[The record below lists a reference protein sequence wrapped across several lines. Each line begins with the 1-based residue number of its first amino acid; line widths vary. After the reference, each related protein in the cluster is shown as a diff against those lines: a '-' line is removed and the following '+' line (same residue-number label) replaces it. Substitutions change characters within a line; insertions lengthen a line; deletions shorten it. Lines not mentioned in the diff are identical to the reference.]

1 MLWRGAF
8 SLQSPGGAGKLSI
21 LIFHRVLPKP
31 DPLFPGEVHAQ
42 RFDQLLGWLK
52 SWFNVLPLSE
62 AVSLLSEGRLPARA
76 AVITFDDGY
85 ADNATEAT
93 PLLVKHGLSATFFVS
108 AAFLDGSCMWNDGVI
123 ETLREA
129 RVETLDLAAID
140 PALPQTR
147 LGLTTPE
154 QRRAAI
160 DQVLSA
166 IKYLPFDQRL
176 DVVSR
181 LARACGV
188 ELPRGLM
195 MSPDQLRGMQ
205 AAGMTIGAHTMT
217 HPILAT
223 LDDDAARHEIVE
235 SRRVLEDIAR
245 RRIGLFAYPNGKPG
259 QDYSLRSRDL
269 VKEAGFD
276 AAVSTAWGVASQG
289 CDLFQLPRFTP
300 WDAGRMRFSARL
312 AQNLA
317 RSETV
322 PPLLG

>member
-21 LIFHRVLPKP
+21 LIFHRVLPQP
-31 DPLFPGEVHAQ
+31 DPLFPGEAHVR
-42 RFDQLLGWLK
+42 RFDAMLGWLK
-52 SWFNVLPLSE
+52 SWFNVLPLAE
-62 AVSLLSEGRLPARA
+62 AVQLLSEGRLPSRA

-93 PLLVKHGLSATFFVS
+93 PLLVRHGLHATFFIS
-108 AAFLDGSCMWNDGVI
+108 SAFLDGSCMWNDGVI
-123 ETLREA
+123 ETLRET
-129 RVETLDLAAID
+129 RIGTLDLSAID
-140 PALPQTR
+140 PALPRTQ
-147 LGLTTPE
+147 LALNTPE

-160 DQVLSA
+160 DQVLGA
-166 IKYLPFDQRL
+166 IKYLPIAERL
-176 DVVSR
+176 ERVSR
-181 LARACGV
+181 LAEVCGV
-188 ELPRGLM
+188 ALPRGLM

-205 AAGMTIGAHTMT
+205 AADMTIGAHTMT

-223 LDDDAARHEIVE
+223 LDDEAARHEIVE
-235 SRRVLEDIAR
+235 GRRALEEIIGRRV
-245 RRIGLFAYPNGKPG
+245 GLFAYPNGKPG
-259 QDYSLRSRDL
+259 QDYKLRSRDL

-276 AAVSTAWGVASQG
+276 AAVSTAWGAASQG

-300 WDAGRMRFSARL
+300 WDAGRTRFAARL

-322 PPLLG
+322 PPLLS

>member
-21 LIFHRVLPKP
+21 LIFHRVLPRP

-42 RFDQLLGWLK
+42 RFDEMLGWLK
-52 SWFNVLPLSE
+52 SWFTVLPLGE
-62 AVSLLSEGRLPARA
+62 AVVRLNEGRLPARA

-85 ADNATEAT
+85 ADNATEAM
-93 PLLVKHGLSATFFVS
+93 PLLVKHGLTGTFFVS
-108 AAFLDGSCMWNDGVI
+108 AAFLNGSCMWNDGVI
-123 ETLREA
+123 ETLRQA
-129 RVETLDLAAID
+129 HVETLDLAAID
-140 PALPQTR
+140 PVLPQEK
-147 LGLTTPE
+147 LSLATPE
-154 QRRAAI
+154 HRRAAI
-160 DQVLSA
+160 DRVLGA

-176 DVVSR
+176 DLVSR
-181 LARACGV
+181 LARACGM
-188 ELPRGLM
+188 ELPRDLM

-205 AAGMTIGAHTMT
+205 AAGMTIGAHTLT

-223 LDDDAARHEIVE
+223 LDDAAARHEIGE
-235 SRRVLEDIAR
+235 SRRVLQDITGQ
-245 RRIGLFAYPNGKPG
+245 RIGLFAYPNGKPG

-276 AAVSTAWGVASQG
+276 AAVSTAWGTASQG

-300 WDAGRMRFSARL
+300 WDAGRLRFAARL

-322 PPLLG
+322 PPLLR